1 MATIRINRKRE
12 FINLFR
18 NYKIFIDGLQ
28 VGKVSNGEIKEFE
41 ITEGKHIVTAKI
53 DWCGSQKILLNFN
66 SNETK
71 ELKIGGFKNGNW
83 IMPLSLSILVIHFL
97 LLLAFNFGYTAFLLI
112 PTYLLLLYYL
122 TFGHQKY
129 LTLNE
134 RITEIV

>member
-18 NYKIFIDGLQ
+18 NYKIFIDDLQ

-41 ITEGKHIVTAKI
+41 IKEGKHIVTAKI
-53 DWCGSQKILLNFN
+53 DWCGSQEMLLNFN
-66 SNETK
+66 LNETK

-83 IMPLSLSILVIHFL
+83 IMPLSLLILVTHFL
-97 LLLAFNFGYTAFLLI
+97 LLLAFSFGYTAFLLI
-112 PTYLLLLYYL
+112 PTYLLMLYYL
-122 TFGHQKY
+122 TIGHQKY